1 MADFDFGN
9 EQPFEQTITNN
20 IEFSDANNKN
30 ITKTEATTNK
40 AQGLSHEELKDP
52 NKINVTIADKKTP
65 IIILYGPPS
74 SGKTMTLVRLTRFLG
89 EAGYRV
95 SPIKTFRPSYD
106 DNYKKI
112 CSEFD
117 YMINET
123 DAARSTERIN
133 FMLVEV
139 LKNGK
144 RLCQILEAP
153 GEYYFDKKNPT
164 AKYPNFINTILNG
177 DNRKIWC
184 ILIEPDWEDES
195 DRKNY
200 VTRITSLKQRMR
212 PIDKVIFLF
221 NKIDMTPFVIS
232 RGRVNIAEAR
242 REVGENLYRGIF
254 VPFKNVNPITS
265 FFKEYNCDFVPFQT
279 GDYTE
284 SEDGYTYQEG
294 PREYPAALW
303 NKIYNLI
310 KG

>member
-9 EQPFEQTITNN
+9 EQSFEQ
-20 IEFSDANNKN
+20 EDVKN
-30 ITKTEATTNK
+30 ITSKVINSTEFSTTTNDK
-40 AQGLSHEELKDP
+40 HKMGLSNDELKDP

-74 SGKTMTLVRLTRFLG
+74 SGKTMTLVRLTRYLG
-89 EAGYRV
+89 DDLGYRV

-106 DNYKKI
+106 ENYKKV
-112 CSEFD
+112 CADFD
-117 YMINET
+117 NMINAT
-123 DAARSTERIN
+123 DAAHSTERIN

-144 RLCQILEAP
+144 RICQILEAP

-164 AKYPNFINTILNG
+164 AKYPNFVNTILNG

-184 ILIEPDWEDES
+184 ILVEPDWEDES

-200 VTRITSLKQRMR
+200 VTRITNLKQRMR
-212 PIDKVIFLF
+212 PVDKVVFLF

-232 RGRVNIAEAR
+232 RGKVNIGEAR

-254 VPFKNVNPITS
+254 IPFKNLNPITS
-265 FFKEYNCDFVPFQT
+265 FFKQYNCDFVPFQT

-284 SEDGYTYQEG
+284 SEDSYTYQEG
-294 PREYPAALW
+294 PKEYPALLW
-303 NKIYNLI
+303 SKICKLI
-310 KG
+310 NG